1 MSSGIEA
8 LPGVPPAQLG
18 ESPFWHPGE
27 GVLYWCD
34 IPGRKLHR
42 HHPGSGRHDQWE
54 WSAEPGSIAPAAA
67 GGLVVASRDGL
78 WRFDPS
84 DDRRERLCAAP
95 YDPAHE
101 RFNDGKADPQGR
113 WWVGTIHERRE
124 PKAALYRWT
133 RDGIERVL
141 DGVVTSNG
149 LGWSPDGRTMY
160 WADTPRHEVSAFDF
174 DAIAGT
180 PGGRR
185 TFARFEPRSPGA
197 PPERYGGRP
206 DGAAVDAEGAYWV
219 AMYEGARLL
228 RLSPDGT
235 LLREIALPAQCPTMP
250 CFGGADL
257 RTLFVTT
264 ARANRP
270 ADELQ
275 RLPLSGCVLR
285 LRVDVPG
292 LPVHFVDA

>member
-42 HHPGSGRHDQWE
+42 HDPGSGRHDQWE
-54 WSAEPGSIAPAAA
+54 WSAEPGCIAPAAG

-84 DDRRERLCAAP
+84 DGRRERLCAAP

-174 DAIAGT
+174 DGIAGT
-180 PGGRR
+180 PAGRR

-270 ADELQ
+270 AEEVQ

>member
-1 MSSGIEA
+1 MSSAIEP

-27 GVLYWCD
+27 GALYWCD
-34 IPGRKLHR
+34 IPGRRLHR
-42 HHPGSGRHDQWE
+42 HDPRSGRHDQWE
-54 WSAEPGSIAPAAA
+54 WSAEPGCIAPAAG

-78 WRFDPS
+78 WRFEPS
-84 DDRRERLCAAP
+84 DGRRERLCAAP

-113 WWVGTIHERRE
+113 WWVGTIHEKRE

-160 WADTPRHEVSAFDF
+160 WTDTPRHEVSAFDF
-174 DAIAGT
+174 DGIAGT
-180 PGGRR
+180 PAGRR

-235 LLREIALPAQCPTMP
+235 LLREVALPAQCPTMP

-270 ADELQ
+270 AEELQ

-285 LRVDVPG
+285 LRVDIPG

>member
-54 WSAEPGSIAPAAA
+54 WSAEPGCIAPAAA

-113 WWVGTIHERRE
+113 WWVGTIDERRE

-264 ARANRP
+264 ARANRQ
-270 ADELQ
+270 A
-275 RLPLSGCVLR
+275 GN
-285 LRVDVPG
+285 
-292 LPVHFVDA
+292 VDA